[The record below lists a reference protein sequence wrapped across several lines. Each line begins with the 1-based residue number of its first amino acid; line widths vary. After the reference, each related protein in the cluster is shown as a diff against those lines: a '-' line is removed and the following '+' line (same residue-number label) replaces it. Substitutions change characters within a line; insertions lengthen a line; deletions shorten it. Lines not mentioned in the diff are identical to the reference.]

1 MTEGNYFALFG
12 NREASAGI
20 LYHLGTAARIHTAKT
35 KESRGP
41 Q

>member
-20 LYHLGTAARIHTAKT
+20 LYHLGTAARIHTAKME
-35 KESRGP
+35 ESRGP